1 MKYLV
6 FISGML
12 LGLFDIFAYIFYN
25 EKVPSSAIFI
35 IMGIVSFILCCWA
48 CNMHDDDMHDDDTLD
63 VVIESESS
71 NQDANNQS

>member
-48 CNMHDDDMHDDDTLD
+48 CNMHDDGKYD
-63 VVIESESS
+63 VVSESESS